1 MTPAPDALT
10 VLIDAL
16 DGFADALETGR
27 ADAVL
32 AAEEVLAAAV
42 SGIRTADLTLVSR
55 NPDTRVRIDEARH
68 KLLRCRAMG
77 AAASGL
83 TAVMGMPAY
92 GRRGAHA
99 VPRLTDATMASR
111 V

>member
-10 VLIDAL
+10 VLIEAL
-16 DGFADALETGR
+16 DGFACALETGR

-32 AAEEVLAAAV
+32 TAEELLAAAV
-42 SGIRTADLTLVSR
+42 SGMRTADLTLVSR
-55 NPDTRVRIDEARH
+55 NPATRGRVEEARL
-68 KLLRCRAMG
+68 KLTRCKAMG

-83 TAVMGMPAY
+83 SAVVETASYGPRGRQPGASPAAASV
-92 GRRGAHA
+92 G
-99 VPRLTDATMASR
+99 SR